1 MCASFLSGGV
11 FLLLGGAAGC
21 FHGGR
26 LTLHPAGGR
35 GAPFLHL
42 EQLLS
47 LHGGCA
53 VVPRRKEGGSPT
65 GDQDVG
71 LKGGEVQDGPTVDL
85 DDLGQ

>member
-1 MCASFLSGGV
+1 MCFHCSEELPAASTVAVSLYTP
-11 FLLLGGAAGC
+11 LGGA
-21 FHGGR
+21 
-26 LTLHPAGGR
+26 

-53 VVPRRKEGGSPT
+53 VVPGRGEGGSPT

-85 DDLGQ
+85 DVLGQ